1 MSKKKALARLKIKRR
16 VRGKLSGTSDR
27 PRLSVFR
34 SNKQIYAQ
42 IIDDSNGRT
51 LASASSLTKEGAKS
65 QPKLEQASAV
75 GAMIAEQAKSAGVS
89 NVVFDRN
96 GYLFHGRV
104 KQLANA
110 AREGG
115 LKF

>member
-1 MSKKKALARLKIKRR
+1 MGTKKTFARERIKRR
-16 VRGKLSGTSDR
+16 VRGKVLGTSER

-42 IIDDSNGRT
+42 IIDDSTGRT
-51 LASASSLTKEGAKS
+51 LAAAGSLGSDTATGVAK
-65 QPKLEQASAV
+65 LAQAAAV
-75 GAMIAEQAKSAGVS
+75 GKAIAEKAKGAGIES
-89 NVVFDRN
+89 VVFDRN
-96 GYLFHGRV
+96 GYLYHGRV
-104 KQLANA
+104 KQLAEA